1 MKEQVLLPSP
11 AQVLHHSP
19 QHVQFPKTTLRFEKK
34 KDNPQNKPMNS
45 PNKTHGSGPT
55 MGTSPQE
62 PSPAAHCPGQHTA
75 HLPGSMEQCMHPLQW
90 LLSTFE
96 ATQQCRLLLASSRTE
111 STEYMAGGA
120 LKLEHQV
127 QRFLPTSYCAVLAR
141 RKYIKKKGARQKQAL
156 TLTLCAHL
164 SARAHRAC
172 LTGTTHYRPPTKA
185 INPTTQVFHDP
196 TSSPLSPGH
205 LQRAPRGMT
214 SHQTPC

>member
-1 MKEQVLLPSP
+1 MHAPTAMAAE
-11 AQVLHHSP
+11 H
-19 QHVQFPKTTLRFEKK
+19 LR
-34 KDNPQNKPMNS
+34 
-45 PNKTHGSGPT
+45 G
-55 MGTSPQE
+55 
-62 PSPAAHCPGQHTA
+62 HTA
-75 HLPGSMEQCMHPLQW
+75 
-90 LLSTFE
+90 
-96 ATQQCRLLLASSRTE
+96 QCRLLLASSRTE

-127 QRFLPTSYCAVLAR
+127 QRFLPTSYYDVLAR

-214 SHQTPC
+214 SHQTPCCVHDHSQLQLQPLLSVL